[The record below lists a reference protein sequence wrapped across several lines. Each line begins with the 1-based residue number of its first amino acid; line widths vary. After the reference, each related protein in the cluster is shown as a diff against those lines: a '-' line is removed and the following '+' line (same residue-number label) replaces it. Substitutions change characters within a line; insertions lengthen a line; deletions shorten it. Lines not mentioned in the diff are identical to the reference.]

1 MIHELSIELAPSTLQ
16 HVGCPKSD
24 SSTTRSRRVWFPQTA
39 DQHHQE
45 GGIRNQAETCDHR
58 LLSSRLTGRGAGVVA
73 LDPPQALTISVGS
86 GPDTISASTIRV
98 SEDGKG
104 GVLGKRL
111 SVSVDLRC
119 RSTSKYKHQKN
130 IINRN
135 K

>member
-73 LDPPQALTISVGS
+73 LEPPQALTISVGS
-86 GPDTISASTIRV
+86 GPATISASTIRV
-98 SEDGKG
+98 SAEVVGDRKST
-104 GVLGKRL
+104 RL
-111 SVSVDLRC
+111 NSS
-119 RSTSKYKHQKN
+119 H
-130 IINRN
+130 
-135 K
+135 

>member
-73 LDPPQALTISVGS
+73 LEPPQALTISVGRS
-86 GPDTISASTIRV
+86 DERRV
-98 SEDGKG
+98 GNEC
-104 GVLGKRL
+104 
-111 SVSVDLRC
+111 VSPC
-119 RSTSKYKHQKN
+119 RSRWSTY
-130 IINRN
+130 R
-135 K
+135 

>member
-58 LLSSRLTGRGAGVVA
+58 LLSSRLTISDKHTSELQSLMRTSYAGFSLQNKQHVNV
-73 LDPPQALTISVGS
+73 Q
-86 GPDTISASTIRV
+86 R
-98 SEDGKG
+98 
-104 GVLGKRL
+104 
-111 SVSVDLRC
+111 
-119 RSTSKYKHQKN
+119 
-130 IINRN
+130 IIHT
-135 K
+135 